1 MEEQREV
8 LDLRIQE
15 QRLVGTLNSI
25 DIKIQEL
32 QSRLRNVEAR
42 RRRINR
48 QLVGV
53 RASIEDLERG
63 VVPPQPN
70 PDRRRSQ

>member
-53 RASIEDLERG
+53 RASIADLERG